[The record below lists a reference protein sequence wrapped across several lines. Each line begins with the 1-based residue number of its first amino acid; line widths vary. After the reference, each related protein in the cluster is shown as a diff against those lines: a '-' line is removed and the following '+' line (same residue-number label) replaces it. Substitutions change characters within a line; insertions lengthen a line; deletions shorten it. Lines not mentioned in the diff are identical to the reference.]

1 MGCGCNYNNGC
12 VVQDMIC
19 YMRMR
24 FVIPW
29 MAVWIRY
36 SYVGSRDS
44 RDLTF
49 GRLFR
54 RAMSV
59 NASAHTDKSSQPVVV
74 FV

>member
-1 MGCGCNYNNGC
+1 MGCGCNYNGC

-29 MAVWIRY
+29 LAVWITAHMWDHATLVLGDYFVEPCPLMR
-36 SYVGSRDS
+36 
-44 RDLTF
+44 
-49 GRLFR
+49 RL
-54 RAMSV
+54 
-59 NASAHTDKSSQPVVV
+59 TDKSSQPVVV